1 MAEPVVTVKWQEA
14 TAEYEVSI
22 VHAPASGTVLH
33 CGCCGL
39 PWATVTPDGVLVV
52 ESRHSGRVHEN
63 RLSVAALAALAA
75 GTNGANGANGATNGE
90 TWGYSG

>member
-1 MAEPVVTVKWQEA
+1 MIVYQDVTIEIDGVTFPAITE
-14 TAEYEVSI
+14 
-22 VHAPASGTVLH
+22 HASGTTLH

-52 ESRHSGRVHEN
+52 ESRHGGRVHEN

-75 GTNGANGANGATNGE
+75 GNGETNGE

>member
-52 ESRHSGRVHEN
+52 ESRHGGRVHEN

-75 GTNGANGANGATNGE
+75 GNGATSGE